1 MIKKV
6 LNVAVAVHL
15 IATAAVIILVA
26 LAYALYSLL
35 KPSLG
40 PAGASAAV
48 AGIFGA
54 VLLVAGLIM
63 LMRGRTHH
71 EPKREEGVMDKAIA
85 FAREKPLIA
94 GGAALVAS
102 FIALRNPG
110 MLATLAMGLMAPKP
124 NNRRR

>member
-1 MIKKV
+1 MIKKIV
-6 LNVAVAVHL
+6 NVAVAVHL
-15 IATAAVIILVA
+15 VATAAVIILVA
-26 LAYALYSLL
+26 LAFALYSVL
-35 KPSLG
+35 KPNLG

-48 AGIFGA
+48 AGVFAA

-63 LMRGRTHH
+63 LARSRSHH
-71 EPKREEGVMDKAIA
+71 EPQREEGVMDKAIA

-124 NNRRR
+124 DKKRR